1 MLRLLQFNL
10 CFSPLPSSKISKQA
24 NVPASVKQLTDF
36 IPFHHSLP
44 SNCILLLIGTIRHAV
59 TAEPIFEREL
69 LLLQFVLQL
78 LIGWLFFVC
87 RWFCCFSS
95 FFVCLLLLGLFVCC
109 CFVSFVFLGLGCC
122 FKLGS
127 HIRIINTRR
136 NDITSFVYV
145 NVPPVP
151 FLA

>member
-1 MLRLLQFNL
+1 M
-10 CFSPLPSSKISKQA
+10 
-24 NVPASVKQLTDF
+24 
-36 IPFHHSLP
+36 
-44 SNCILLLIGTIRHAV
+44 
-59 TAEPIFEREL
+59 
-69 LLLQFVLQL
+69 QL
-78 LIGWLFFVC
+78 LPNQFLSESFCYCSLFCSCWLVGCFLFVVGFVGFPLFVC
-87 RWFCCFSS
+87 LFVVGG
-95 FFVCLLLLGLFVCC
+95 FVCLLLLFFC
-109 CFVSFVFLGLGCC
+109 VFFFGGVGGLGCC